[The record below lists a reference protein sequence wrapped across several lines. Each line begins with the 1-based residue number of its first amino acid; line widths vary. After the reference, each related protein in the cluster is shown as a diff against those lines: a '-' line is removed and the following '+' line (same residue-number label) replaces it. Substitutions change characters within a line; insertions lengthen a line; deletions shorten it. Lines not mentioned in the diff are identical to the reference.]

1 MGALARFLLVLGN
14 LVKNGTIKKIDQAI
28 KFAKNE
34 FGEVT
39 PLIKKQ
45 IEKVFKETKKPTV
58 GTPAKKETTVSPI
71 REGIETL
78 ADKKVLDKLDDVN
91 LSKDDP
97 LGDLEKIVKGEGDTG
112 LTKKTS
118 ADEIFE
124 LGADKVFDVD
134 PVSTDKSI
142 SLMERVQK
150 KVDQAKKQTSGLGKP
165 LDEFAAM
172 SQTDKIKDAI
182 KKLRE
187 ARKMEMGSGREGDVR
202 TALRQFVKKE
212 LGEGRLDIPDAYEK
226 KMIMEDRQGGVDP
239 IDVFRK
245 AYGED
250 ALIAVDDIFDQYGDA
265 LRGPTY
271 SDIEQNFRKL
281 FRMNRGFYDEAAL
294 PIPKKEYGFDEGVMD
309 NDQFAEKLQ
318 QQLRQLE
325 KLEDFDPKDRK
336 PSAEGGLMRTNYA
349 VGTGLKLAVLLA
361 RKGKN
366 LKEEIKKMIDNIFP
380 SGDSK
385 YDADVVLDNVL
396 EDLNIDRDA
405 VDGLDISK
413 AYGEAYDM
421 LTAQRGLGSRKRK
434 VPGGMKPE
442 SSTQV
447 FKDSEGGIKGI
458 TMGGDKDF
466 QKAMSEAMDEGMRES
481 ENMKRL
487 GLDPTKMDDALK
499 YDEMKE
505 AGQLEKNVTG
515 SADLSPVEDL
525 KREFPGIT
533 DEMIE
538 NLLRDKN
545 PQRIAEVKQTMR
557 EAMAMEQ
564 KGMSVDE
571 IINTFKNQ
579 KRTKQATGGRVRAA
593 SGGLAKILNL

>member
-1 MGALARFLLVLGN
+1 MGAFAKFLIALERLVRTG
-14 LVKNGTIKKIDQAI
+14 GIKKIDQAI
-28 KFAKNE
+28 KFAENQ
-34 FGEVT
+34 FGKISKDG
-39 PLIKKQ
+39 LFRKQ
-45 IEKVFKETKKPTV
+45 IENVFKKAKKPTV
-58 GTPAKKETTVSPI
+58 GTPAKKEATVSPI

-91 LSKDDP
+91 LSADDP
-97 LGDLEKIVKGEGDTG
+97 LGDLEKIVKGKSDTG
-112 LTKKTS
+112 LPKVKSDDADASPLLRIDDVNLKKLAADS
-118 ADEIFE
+118 EADGSSLMKKLDEIVKQKKAE
-124 LGADKVFDVD
+124 ATIATKTEIQGDEIFDVD

-142 SLMERVQK
+142 PLMERVQK
-150 KVDQAKKQTSGLGKP
+150 KVEQAKKQASGLGKP

-187 ARKMEMGSGREGDVR
+187 ARRMDMGSGREGDVR
-202 TALRQFVKKE
+202 TAVRQFLQKE
-212 LGEGRLDIPDAYEK
+212 FETGRLDIPDAYEK
-226 KMIMEDRQGGVDP
+226 KMITEVRQGGVDP

-271 SDIEQNFRKL
+271 RDIEENFRKL

-325 KLEDFDPKDRK
+325 ELEDFTPPTDRK
-336 PSAEGGLMRTNYA
+336 PNAEGGLMRTSYA
-349 VGTGLKLAVLLA
+349 YGSGLKLAILLA

-366 LKEEIKKMIDNIFP
+366 LKEEIKKAIDNIFP

-385 YDADVVLDNVL
+385 YDADVALDNML
-396 EDLNIDRDA
+396 EDLNIDRDT
-405 VDGLDISK
+405 VDGYDVSK

-421 LTAQRGLGSRKRK
+421 LTAQRGLRSTK
-434 VPGGMKPE
+434 VPGAVRPG
-442 SSTQV
+442 TV
-447 FKDSEGGIKGI
+447 
-458 TMGGDKDF
+458 
-466 QKAMSEAMDEGMRES
+466 
-481 ENMKRL
+481 
-487 GLDPTKMDDALK
+487 
-499 YDEMKE
+499 
-505 AGQLEKNVTG
+505 
-515 SADLSPVEDL
+515 LSPAEEL
-525 KREFPGIT
+525 KKEFPGIT
-533 DEMIE
+533 DDMIKTI
-538 NLLRDKN
+538 LIDDN

-557 EAMAMEQ
+557 EAFTMID
-564 KGMSVDE
+564 KGMGMDE
-571 IINTFKNQ
+571 IMDILAKT

-593 SGGLAKILNL
+593 SGGLARILNL